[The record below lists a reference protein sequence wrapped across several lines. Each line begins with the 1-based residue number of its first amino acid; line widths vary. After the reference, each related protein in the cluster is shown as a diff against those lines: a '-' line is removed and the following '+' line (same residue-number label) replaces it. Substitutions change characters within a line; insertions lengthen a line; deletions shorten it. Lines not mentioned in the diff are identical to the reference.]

1 MKGYNLLATAE
12 RRRLGRACSQ
22 LWLNLREVGDANPSV
37 SRTRY
42 RGLLRAK
49 TSLDPEEAV
58 NLLRSHMASS
68 PSKYDLLFRVLPV
81 LSWVPSDLDLI
92 AEEAEKQSA
101 RMSLGE
107 TYRVTVEKR
116 GTGLR
121 SRELVEA
128 VAGRIDNPVKLVE
141 PDWVVLVEVVGNWTG
156 VSVVKPLA
164 TLNIQKEAYAL
175 RLKGE

>member
-1 MKGYNLLATAE
+1 M
-12 RRRLGRACSQ
+12 
-22 LWLNLREVGDANPSV
+22 
-37 SRTRY
+37 
-42 RGLLRAK
+42 
-49 TSLDPEEAV
+49 
-58 NLLRSHMASS
+58 
-68 PSKYDLLFRVLPV
+68 
-81 LSWVPSDLDLI
+81 DLI

-101 RMSLGE
+101 RMSRGE

-156 VSVVKPLA
+156 VSVVKPRA